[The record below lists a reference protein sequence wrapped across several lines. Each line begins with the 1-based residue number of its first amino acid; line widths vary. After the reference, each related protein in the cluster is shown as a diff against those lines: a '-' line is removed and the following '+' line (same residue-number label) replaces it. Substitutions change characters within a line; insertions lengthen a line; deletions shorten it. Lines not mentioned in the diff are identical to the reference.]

1 MFFCA
6 ANEKKAIEAMF
17 DREQKQEKNLE
28 IRERD
33 LKRAKALEVDAQK
46 REVCNSNV
54 FSFLYEVSSSR
65 YATYITCFRARIKRT
80 PRMRRW
86 KRFCAK

>member
-1 MFFCA
+1 VHFL

-33 LKRAKALEVDAQK
+33 LKRSKALETEARN
-46 REVCNSNV
+46 REVFILFMNIFIGTRQERC
-54 FSFLYEVSSSR
+54 
-65 YATYITCFRARIKRT
+65 KG
-80 PRMRRW
+80 
-86 KRFCAK
+86 

>member
-1 MFFCA
+1 MCFFRA

-46 REVCNSNV
+46 REVCNS
-54 FSFLYEVSSSR
+54 
-65 YATYITCFRARIKRT
+65 
-80 PRMRRW
+80 
-86 KRFCAK
+86 KRFFVSLRRIIVTVCHLHVLGPG